1 MAETLRERKAQEVAR
16 LRAAQT
22 PEEREPILRSMQ
34 VTGLLQGANL
44 YEANL
49 QGAGLGRANLQ
60 GVRTL
65 SVEQLRQAE
74 SLLWSTLPD
83 GTELQR
89 YDTWR
94 EAFEAWSETV
104 ETDENGYVPDYVD
117 DDDDEDDNDD

>member
-104 ETDENGYVPDYVD
+104 ETDERGRIKPAELPDADPDAD
-117 DDDDEDDNDD
+117 D